1 MRAGGAGRS
10 SRSQTVGGSGRRAS
24 LPDIVQV
31 HTTVDSKAEA
41 DRLAAIMIEARL
53 AACVQIQ
60 GPIASVYRW
69 QGHIEHATEWRCAF
83 KTTKQ
88 AVGSLRTRLVS
99 EHRYDVPEI
108 LVTSAEAEESY
119 AEWIVSET
127 GPHPP
132 DSRHQPSGGNR
143 E

>member
-1 MRAGGAGRS
+1 MGA
-10 SRSQTVGGSGRRAS
+10 SGRRAS

-31 HTTVDSKAEA
+31 FTTVDSKDEA

-60 GPIASVYRW
+60 GPIASIYRW
-69 QGHIEHATEWRCAF
+69 QGRIEHATEWRCAF

-88 AVGSLRTRLVS
+88 AADSLRTRLVS

-108 LVTSAEAEESY
+108 LVTSAETEEPY

-127 GPHPP
+127 GADPP